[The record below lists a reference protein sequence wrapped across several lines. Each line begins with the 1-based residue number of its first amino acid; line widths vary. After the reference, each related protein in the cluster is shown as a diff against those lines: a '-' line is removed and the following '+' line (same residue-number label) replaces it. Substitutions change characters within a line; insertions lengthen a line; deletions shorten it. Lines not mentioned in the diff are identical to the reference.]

1 VSSVSASGVGAVRA
15 RPASVAPHVWLA
27 LAGVLLLAEFAV
39 LAASFDAIPRVADSH
54 RWWVHILAHAG
65 IVMPF
70 ATAVMTATVLLG
82 GSRLRAELAASAALV
97 PERRRWPWLV
107 GHLAAFI
114 VFFWLTDVVFG
125 SPGGRSVSG
134 WWAAVWALV
143 GVTQAAA
150 LGAAALPPSVFLT
163 VARRVLAL
171 LLGSAA
177 VGAVAWSAGQ
187 ITGEWWV
194 PLSRSTLW
202 LVSRLLPLVV
212 PNSFVQPDALT
223 IGTPAFS
230 VTIAARCSGYE
241 GIGLI
246 WVFLGA
252 YLWIFRTTL
261 RFPHALLL
269 LPLGTAVMWV
279 ANALRITGLVWIGS
293 TFSPEVALG
302 GFHANSGSLILCAV
316 ALGIVAMA
324 QRSTFLAR
332 PAARPATVG
341 VPTPVAAYVTPFL
354 LVIASAMVS
363 GLATRDGFD
372 RFYALRVL
380 AAGAALWAF
389 RRQYAPW
396 RWSWSSAAVGAGIAV
411 AVPWILLTP
420 ASGTAPDATAA
431 ALVTMAPGW
440 AALWIVCRLLGAVV
454 TVPLAEELAF
464 RGYLARRL
472 IARDFERV
480 PLERLSW
487 LAVLGSALAFGMLHH
502 RIVAGTLAGI
512 VYGAVARRRGSL
524 ADAVVAHATTNA
536 LLAVWVLCT
545 GNWSLW

>member
-1 VSSVSASGVGAVRA
+1 MSASGVGAVRA
-15 RPASVAPHVWLA
+15 HPGSAAPHVWLA
-27 LAGVLLLAEFAV
+27 LAGALLLGECAL
-39 LAASFDAIPRVADSH
+39 LAACFDAIPRVTDSH
-54 RWWVHILAHAG
+54 RWWAQILAHAG
-65 IVMPF
+65 VVMPF
-70 ATAVMTATVLLG
+70 ATAVITATMLLG
-82 GSRLRAELAASAALV
+82 GSRLRVELAASAALV
-97 PERRRWPWLV
+97 AERRRWPWLV
-107 GHLAAFI
+107 AHLGTFT

-125 SPGGRSVSG
+125 SPDGRSVSG
-134 WWAAVWALV
+134 WWAALWALT
-143 GVTQAAA
+143 GVTQVAA
-150 LGAAALPPSVFLT
+150 LGAAALPPSVVVT

-171 LLGSAA
+171 LVGCAA

-187 ITGEWWV
+187 MTGEWWV

-202 LVSRLLPLVV
+202 LVSKLLTLVV
-212 PNSFVQPDALT
+212 PDAFVRPDILT
-223 IGTPAFS
+223 IGTPAFP

-252 YLWIFRTTL
+252 YLWIFRATL

-269 LPLGTAVMWV
+269 LPLGTAAIFL
-279 ANALRITGLVWIGS
+279 ANALRITGLIWIGS
-293 TFSPEVALG
+293 TVSPEVALG

-316 ALGIVAMA
+316 ALGIASMA
-324 QRSTFLAR
+324 HRSTFLAR
-332 PAARPATVG
+332 HGARPATAG
-341 VPTPVAAYVTPFL
+341 VATPVAAYVTPL
-354 LVIASAMVS
+354 LLAIAAAMAS

-372 RFYALRVL
+372 RFYVLRVL

-389 RRQYAPW
+389 RRQYSPW
-396 RWSWSSAAVGAGIAV
+396 RWSRSHVAVGAGIAV
-411 AVPWILLTP
+411 AVPWILLAP
-420 ASGTAPDATAA
+420 GAGAAPDATAA
-431 ALVTMAPGW
+431 ALVAMAPGW
-440 AALWIVCRLLGAVV
+440 AMLWILCRLFGAVV

-502 RIVAGTLAGI
+502 RVVAATLAGI
-512 VYGAVARRRGSL
+512 AYGVVARRRGSL

-536 LLAVWVLCT
+536 FLAVWVLWT